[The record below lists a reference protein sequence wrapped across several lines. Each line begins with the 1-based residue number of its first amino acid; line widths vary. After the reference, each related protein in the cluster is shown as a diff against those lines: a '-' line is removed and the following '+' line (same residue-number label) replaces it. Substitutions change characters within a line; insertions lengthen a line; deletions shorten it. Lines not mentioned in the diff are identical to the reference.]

1 MNILEKIDEY
11 NIPVVEAHGTFSTAT
26 ALLEFTRPLLGV
38 EGFIVDFGGHKV
50 KVKADQYV
58 RIHKVKDKIRTERNI
73 LEIIINEELDDVL
86 PILDAT
92 DYETVKAYE
101 SRFDAGLETV
111 LGRLE
116 GLVTLARVLHGGN
129 KKEVAI
135 NFVPNLIH
143 KEDASFIF
151 RALDGKELRPLV
163 LEHVAKS
170 VGNTA
175 KYEALE
181 KWMEM

>member
-1 MNILEKIDEY
+1 MQGREGDIIRFGDGHMIKIKNDW
-11 NIPVVEAHGTFSTAT
+11 
-26 ALLEFTRPLLGV
+26 
-38 EGFIVDFGGHKV
+38 
-50 KVKADQYV
+50 YV
-58 RIHKVKDKIRTERNI
+58 RIHKTKDLIRTERNI
-73 LEIIINEELDDVL
+73 ADIIVNEQLDDIL
-86 PILDAT
+86 PLLDASDLVLVRT
-92 DYETVKAYE
+92 YEQ
-101 SRFDAGLETV
+101 RFNAGLDNV

-116 GLVTLARVLHGGN
+116 GLVTLTRVLHGGN
-129 KKEVAI
+129 KKEVAL

-163 LEHVAKS
+163 LEHISKS